1 MEIYLLIALLFIYA
15 LTAVLVKTDIMRRIW
30 TIAYIVAFVLTMVAI
45 AFLRGAH
52 QDVMMTADS
61 MNWYYVLYIFGSI
74 SAVLGVIN
82 IWMYRKAL
90 WHILYS
96 PTVSSNKE

>member
-30 TIAYIVAFVLTMVAI
+30 TIAYIAAFALTMVAI
-45 AFLRGAH
+45 AFLRVAH

-61 MNWYYVLYIFGSI
+61 MNWYYVLYIFGSM

-96 PTVSSNKE
+96 SATSNNKE